1 MATEQRAHSSASNV
15 SDVGTRMS
23 EQQLRDL
30 RQIFDWIDVSGDNS
44 IAAPELLVALK
55 AASSDRATIEEAENL
70 IRTHAGANR
79 STLGWFEFL
88 NIFETSLAHSETHSS
103 AAKMYELLEERGTG
117 QLGPAALRAALVAR
131 GCDAS
136 DQAIDK
142 MIRYIDSDNDGQ
154 VSLQEVRLGSPTL
167 RAWSC
172 DRPYIHTYISF
183 GVSRVVWLHP
193 LLMDSEAYAFSSPV
207 HSPSDFCGRSLT
219 DCFRPF
225 SLSARTFSFFPFVF
239 SRFVVHVYLYLLE
252 QYVNV
257 FGRAGGF

>member
-1 MATEQRAHSSASNV
+1 
-15 SDVGTRMS
+15 MS

-55 AASSDRATIEEAENL
+55 ASSDRATIEEAENL

-117 QLGPAALRAALVAR
+117 QLGPAALRAALMAR
-131 GCDAS
+131 DCDAS

-154 VSLQEVRLGSPTL
+154 VSLQEVRFGSPTL
-167 RAWSC
+167 RGAVTV
-172 DRPYIHTYISF
+172 HTYICLVRS
-183 GVSRVVWLHP
+183 VSHGL
-193 LLMDSEAYAFSSPV
+193 AA
-207 HSPSDFCGRSLT
+207 SPSDG
-219 DCFRPF
+219 
-225 SLSARTFSFFPFVF
+225 
-239 SRFVVHVYLYLLE
+239 
-252 QYVNV
+252 
-257 FGRAGGF
+257 

>member
-88 NIFETSLAHSETHSS
+88 NIFETSLAHSETHSLLQRCMSFSKS
-103 AAKMYELLEERGTG
+103 AAQGAGPGRTAGRTRG
-117 QLGPAALRAALVAR
+117 PRLR
-131 GCDAS
+131 
-136 DQAIDK
+136 
-142 MIRYIDSDNDGQ
+142 
-154 VSLQEVRLGSPTL
+154 RL
-167 RAWSC
+167 
-172 DRPYIHTYISF
+172 RPSN
-183 GVSRVVWLHP
+183 R
-193 LLMDSEAYAFSSPV
+193 
-207 HSPSDFCGRSLT
+207 
-219 DCFRPF
+219 
-225 SLSARTFSFFPFVF
+225 
-239 SRFVVHVYLYLLE
+239 
-252 QYVNV
+252 
-257 FGRAGGF
+257 